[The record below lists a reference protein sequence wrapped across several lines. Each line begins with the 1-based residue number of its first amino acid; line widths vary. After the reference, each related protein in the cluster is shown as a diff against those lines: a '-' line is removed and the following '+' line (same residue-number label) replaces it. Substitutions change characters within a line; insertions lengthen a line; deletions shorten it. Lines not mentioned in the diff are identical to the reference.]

1 MRAAGIE
8 EHIRYEPD
16 EWCPTLLSIGVAFQG
31 VIIVLANI
39 VLFVTIAF
47 RAANLGD
54 DYISWGITC
63 SLIIGGAITILQ
75 AARLGRLGAAH
86 ILMSG
91 ASPHFIAVSVL
102 ALELGGILDARKPR
116 GICLACPVRGSRVAP
131 GAEAHHH
138 PGRLRSWR

>member
-1 MRAAGIE
+1 MRVAGIG

-31 VIIVLANI
+31 VIIALANT

-63 SLIIGGAITILQ
+63 SLIIGGAITVLQ
-75 AARLGRLGAAH
+75 AGRLGRLGAAH
-86 ILMSG
+86 ILMTGLERPSRRTE
-91 ASPHFIAVSVL
+91 ADIWCAA
-102 ALELGGILDARKPR
+102 ALPR
-116 GICLACPVRGSRVAP
+116 WLTAT
-131 GAEAHHH
+131 
-138 PGRLRSWR
+138 GRLTV